1 MMVKHLAG
9 DQHTW
14 SWYSQQLTVAS
25 RSGGLYWLHTFFFPN
40 AHYTSISRFPA
51 VITMLSLI
59 GTIYIY
65 TYIYI
70 YVCLKYFR
78 IAALL
83 YSNMACCKISWLFGW
98 GFPSQVWRHPRAVIT
113 MYPLSRIDYGI
124 VLLLF
129 FFFQELLSSFVI
141 YRLLSSLV
149 YYLAIRL

>member
-25 RSGGLYWLHTFFFPN
+25 RSGGLYWLHTFFFSQFSLHFHITFPSG
-40 AHYTSISRFPA
+40 HYH
-51 VITMLSLI
+51 VILDRDN
-59 GTIYIY
+59 IYI
-65 TYIYI
+65 YIYI

-129 FFFQELLSSFVI
+129 FFSKSYLVPLLFI
-141 YRLLSSLV
+141 D
-149 YYLAIRL
+149 YYPA